1 MNFVQVTN
9 TYTSTPT
16 PPTGVNSSTELAGPP
31 TELINSST
39 PGPAELIIELD
50 SSTPPAELINSSI
63 ELDSFTLPAD
73 SSIEPTSSELLLHLT
88 SLPHDW
94 SMQSSANGIQLCS
107 YVWANAINSS
117 IFSSSKRDSKN
128 VAHSLA

>member
-1 MNFVQVTN
+1 MKFVQVTN

-16 PPTGVNSSTELAGPP
+16 PPTGVNSSTELASPR

-73 SSIEPTSSELLLHLT
+73 
-88 SLPHDW
+88 
-94 SMQSSANGIQLCS
+94 
-107 YVWANAINSS
+107 Y
-117 IFSSSKRDSKN
+117 
-128 VAHSLA
+128 